1 MLPTDPLDR
10 IAALIM
16 AKRRDTKL
24 GVRAAALEAAVN
36 AATLSRLERRLAP
49 NLPDS
54 STLQKL
60 SKWLG
65 VSLQELLG
73 SPNTKHKNAPTPSTP
88 DVFEVHLRAD
98 KKLSADD
105 AETLSRM
112 FRLLYENTV
121 NSKTKGHAD

>member
-1 MLPTDPLDR
+1 MLPADPLDR

-24 GVRAAALEAAVN
+24 GVRAAALKAEIN

-73 SPNTKHKNAPTPSTP
+73 SPTTKQKNAPTPSTP

-98 KKLSADD
+98 KKLSAED

-121 NSKTKGHAD
+121 NSKNKGHAD